1 MIAETKKL
9 ALEEEDL
16 RAEVS
21 KLNSELVV
29 EELLLNMVK
38 KDSENL
44 RSQVSSAHQS
54 LGYATNQIQFVK
66 SVRENFRSSLMLNSW
81 MRKFVEKAEPTYE
94 AQMDKAKDMDTKYQE
109 HLKMYEENPT
119 YQAILAE
126 EATERELRKSVTEK
140 HNETMRL
147 DAQREF

>member
-1 MIAETKKL
+1 M
-9 ALEEEDL
+9 

-44 RSQVSSAHQS
+44 RNQVSSAQQS
-54 LGYATNQIQFVK
+54 LESASNQIQFVK

-94 AQMDKAKDMDTKYQE
+94 TQMNKARDMEAKYQD

-126 EATERELRKSVTEK
+126 EAAERELRELVTEK